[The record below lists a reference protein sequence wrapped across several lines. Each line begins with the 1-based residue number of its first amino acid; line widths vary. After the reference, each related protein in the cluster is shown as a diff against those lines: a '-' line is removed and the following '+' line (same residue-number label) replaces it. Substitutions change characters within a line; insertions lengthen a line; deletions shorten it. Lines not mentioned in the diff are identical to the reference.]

1 MMART
6 GGQVLVDQIVRHG
19 VRRVFCVPGES
30 YLAVL
35 DAFYDAPAELIS
47 CRHEGGA
54 AYMAEAHG
62 KLTSRPGVVFV
73 TRGPGAAN
81 AMAGIGTADHDGTP
95 LVLFVGLI
103 PRAHRYRRAFQ
114 EIDLAGLFGSMAKL
128 VETIDDAARIPE
140 QVARAFAVATSGR
153 PGPVVIGLPEDMLTD
168 VVDVPD
174 ATPVA
179 VPDGAVGSADLSRL
193 TRLLTS
199 ARRPVVL
206 LGGNRWTS
214 PAVDQIGS
222 WLERW
227 SLPATADFRCQDH
240 IDNESPCYI
249 GRLGFGRDE
258 YLAQF
263 ISAADLIITIG
274 TAIGDTATDGFQTID
289 PLPPATVVQVTPYPD
304 LTGAA
309 YRPSLHILASPA
321 TFAQAVTTHCPH
333 AQPPWLAET
342 TRARDAYL
350 RHRAPAAEGDDL
362 DLGMVFEQLSA
373 HLPPDTLVTM
383 GAGNYTAWPQRFL
396 SYRHYPAQL
405 GPRNGA
411 MGYSVPAGVAAAL
424 EFPGRQVLAV
434 AGDGCFLMNGQE
446 LATAVAAS
454 ARLLTLVI
462 NNSRY
467 GTIRMHQE
475 NHYPGRPIGTEL
487 TPVDFAGYARCLGAH
502 GETVTRTED
511 FEPVLIRA
519 LGTDGPTVV
528 DLRITSGRL
537 APGRLI
543 PHRAVPDQT
552 MPTT

>member
-1 MMART
+1 MTART
-6 GGQVLVDQIVRHG
+6 GGQVLVDQIARHG
-19 VRRVFCVPGES
+19 VRRAFCVPGES

-35 DAFYDAPAELIS
+35 DAFYDASVELIP

-62 KLTSRPGVVFV
+62 KLTSGPGVVFV

-81 AMAGIGTADHDGTP
+81 AMAGVGTADYDGTP

-103 PRAHRYRRAFQ
+103 PRRHRYLRAFQ

-168 VVDVPD
+168 IVDVPD
-174 ATPVA
+174 AAPVV
-179 VPDGAVGSADLSRL
+179 VPDGAVGDADLGRL
-193 TRLLTS
+193 TRLLNS

-214 PAVDQIGS
+214 EAVDQIGN
-222 WLERW
+222 WLKRW
-227 SLPATADFRCQDH
+227 SLPAVADFRCQDH
-240 IDNESPCYI
+240 IDNESPSYI
-249 GRLGFGRDE
+249 GRLGFGRDDS
-258 YLAQF
+258 LAQF
-263 ISAADLIITIG
+263 ITAADLIITVG

-289 PLPPATVVQVTPYPD
+289 PLLNPPVVQVTPYPD
-304 LTGAA
+304 LTGTA

-321 TFAQAVTTHCPH
+321 AFAQAVTTHCPG
-333 AQPPWLAET
+333 AQPPWRAET
-342 TRARDAYL
+342 NKARNAYL
-350 RHRAPAAEGDDL
+350 QHRTPIAEGDDL
-362 DLGMVFEQLSA
+362 DLGKVFELLSA
-373 HLPPDTLVTM
+373 HLPPGTLVTM
-383 GAGNYTAWPQRFL
+383 GAGNYTVWPQRFL
-396 SYRHYPAQL
+396 SYRHFPAQL

-424 EFPGRQVLAV
+424 EYPGRQVLAV

-446 LATAVAAS
+446 LATAVAAQ

-487 TPVDFAGYARCLGAH
+487 TTVDFAGYARSLGAH
-502 GETVTRTED
+502 GETVTHTED
-511 FEPVLIRA
+511 FEPALVRA
-519 LGTDGPTVV
+519 LETGGPTVI

-537 APGRLI
+537 APGRLV
-543 PHRAVPDQT
+543 PHRGR
-552 MPTT
+552 